1 MCDNRAASEDS
12 IPCAVRVAMRVFWK
26 LVRLS
31 FRLQMTY
38 RAANLAGLATNFFFG
53 MLRAAVLIAL
63 YGGRSEVSGFSLP
76 AAVTFTGLSQ
86 ATIACMSFFGWWE
99 VMQSVY
105 SGEIGADLLRPAD
118 YFTFWLARDLGRAAA
133 SFLMRSLTIMVAY
146 ALVFGIATPQSA
158 TQWLAVA
165 VVLVLSW
172 LVSFTWR
179 FLVNLTAFWTPD
191 ARGVGRF
198 AFGLSWFLSG
208 FMMPLRFFPG
218 WFTRLC
224 ALTPFP
230 SMVNTLTETYLGVLR
245 GSALIRAILAQMLW
259 IVILV
264 VACRLV
270 LRAGLRHLVI
280 QGG

>member
-1 MCDNRAASEDS
+1 MRRFPEDHFPLSSE
-12 IPCAVRVAMRVFWK
+12 RVAMRVFWK

-53 MLRAAVLIAL
+53 MLRAAVIMAL
-63 YGGRSEVSGFSLP
+63 YGARQEVSGFSLP
-76 AAVTFTGLSQ
+76 AAVTYTGLSQ
-86 ATIACMSFFGWWE
+86 AAIACLSFFGWWE

-118 YFTFWLARDLGRAAA
+118 YFAFWLARDLGRAAA

-146 ALVFGIATPQSA
+146 ALVFRIATPQSA
-158 TQWLAVA
+158 AQWLAVA
-165 VVLVLSW
+165 VALLLSW
-172 LVSFTWR
+172 LVSFAWR
-179 FLVNLTAFWTPD
+179 FLVNLAAFWTPD
-191 ARGVGRF
+191 ARGAGRF

-208 FMMPLRFFPG
+208 FLMPLRFFPG
-218 WFTRLC
+218 WFSRLC
-224 ALTPFP
+224 SLTPFP
-230 SMVNTLTETYLGVLR
+230 SMVNTVVEVYLGVLR
-245 GSALIRAILAQMLW
+245 GSEMVHALLAQVLW
-259 IVILV
+259 LAILV

-270 LRAGLRHLVI
+270 LRAGLRRLVI